1 MKFSQSISYCS
12 FKTVWFSIIRFRWD
26 YLQSENRQTVNEKG
40 KNVLRNPEYPG
51 FSRFM
56 SQGVH
61 TEYITSVFPSESFP
75 SWQTINTGLF
85 PFSQKRV
92 FNFFKIIFMKIHIFP
107 QLVRTTHNFIS
118 NGHGNIQQ
126 LYKVYIT
133 FLTYPFTN
141 NEVAL

>member
-1 MKFSQSISYCS
+1 M
-12 FKTVWFSIIRFRWD
+12 
-26 YLQSENRQTVNEKG
+26 NEKG

-92 FNFFKIIFMKIHIFP
+92 FNFLKNHLHEDTYFP
-107 QLVRTTHNFIS
+107 TTR
-118 NGHGNIQQ
+118 
-126 LYKVYIT
+126 
-133 FLTYPFTN
+133 N
-141 NEVAL
+141 NDT